1 MEEKAMGTPILIANR
16 PLLYSETLFSI
27 DGRRMRYF
35 LHPPKSDRFQDQN
48 DEAVGK
54 PDR

>member
-1 MEEKAMGTPILIANR
+1 MEEEAMGTRILIANR

-27 DGRRMRYF
+27 DGRRLRYF
-35 LHPPKSDRFQDQN
+35 LHSSKSNRFQDQN
-48 DEAVGK
+48 DEAAGK